1 MSAERAERIRLQ
13 GMEHY
18 GFGPEAMKKL
28 KVCTVCGASAPKD
41 RQFCTECG
49 HRLPDKTL
57 YDIYKERHKTCPV
70 CDTVLSDG
78 MEYCPQ
84 CGASAEA
91 KTKDI
96 LINDRKD
103 ENK

>member
-49 HRLPDKTL
+49 HKNSGAG
-57 YDIYKERHKTCPV
+57 KFCP
-70 CDTVLSDG
+70 
-78 MEYCPQ
+78 E
-84 CGASAEA
+84 CGAKRA
-91 KTKDI
+91 
-96 LINDRKD
+96 
-103 ENK
+103 